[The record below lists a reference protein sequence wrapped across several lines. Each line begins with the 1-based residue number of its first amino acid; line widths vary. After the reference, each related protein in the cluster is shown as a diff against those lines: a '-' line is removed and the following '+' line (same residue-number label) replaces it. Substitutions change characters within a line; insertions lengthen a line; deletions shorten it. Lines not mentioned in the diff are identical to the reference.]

1 MSKFGAIQ
9 QQLEKASRAK
19 PAAVAPGAKVQQPL
33 RAPANEPEPKAPA
46 PAEATAPAPAAARYK
61 APSREGKTHIGAYL
75 NPDFKR
81 SMRLV
86 QAETGEDV
94 QQLLARALN
103 ELFRAHKVPVVDQD

>member
-19 PAAVAPGAKVQQPL
+19 PAAVASVAKGQQPL
-33 RAPANEPEPKAPA
+33 PVPANEPVPEPQASAPA
-46 PAEATAPAPAAARYK
+46 PAPARARYQ

-86 QAETGEDV
+86 QAETGEDTTR
-94 QQLLARALN
+94 LIARALN

>member
-1 MSKFGAIQ
+1 MSKFSAIQ
-9 QQLEKASRAK
+9 QQLEKASGRKGVAVVVAPPVT
-19 PAAVAPGAKVQQPL
+19 PAATP
-33 RAPANEPEPKAPA
+33 APANTE
-46 PAEATAPAPAAARYK
+46 TAPAPRAASYK

-86 QAETGEDV
+86 QAQTGEDV

-103 ELFRAHKVPVVDQD
+103 ELFRAHNVPVVDHD

>member
-1 MSKFGAIQ
+1 MSKFSAIQ
-9 QQLEKASRAK
+9 QQLEKASGRKGAASIVSS
-19 PAAVAPGAKVQQPL
+19 PVAPAVAV
-33 RAPANEPEPKAPA
+33 PANAEPARAAP
-46 PAEATAPAPAAARYK
+46 YK

-86 QAETGEDV
+86 QAQTGEDV

-103 ELFRAHKVPVVDQD
+103 ELFRAHNVPVVDQE